1 MLQSLTGINKGEI
14 ALEVIVVDDGS
25 VTDNSPVIDQFKKSL
40 DIRYYKKVNEGVA
53 STRNFGFSKSR
64 GNSWDLSPMTTRF
77 RSHISRM

>member
-53 STRNFGFSKSR
+53 STRNFGLSKSR
-64 GNSWDLSPMTTRF
+64 GTSGDLSPMTTRF
-77 RSHISRM
+77 RSHISKM